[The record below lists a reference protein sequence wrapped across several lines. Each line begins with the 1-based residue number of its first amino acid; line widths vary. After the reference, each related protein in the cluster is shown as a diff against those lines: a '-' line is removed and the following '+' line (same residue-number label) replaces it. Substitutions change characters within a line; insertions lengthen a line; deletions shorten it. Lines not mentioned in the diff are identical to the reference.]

1 MGYLKECWGEMGW
14 GRRIVLLIQPAM
26 SILCSIVYLIVFQQR
41 VVPYGDGFLRCE
53 QQGDTAVY
61 SGRQDGRSIQYSVP
75 SGRLVEFWLDGA
87 LEGAYTIEED
97 PTALPDQE
105 PDIGYSLDRY
115 TGVEIQRDGRV
126 WFRGAYSSP
135 DSLFWLLDEEGN
147 VQSVSPAPFPV
158 QSKPD
163 PAPSPGDI
171 LSFANGPKI
180 HRRGNGLFLL
190 LGLFSNAVCALS
202 LLFEDQLFRWQLS
215 FRVADPGSAEP
226 SEWEMFNRWAG
237 WIVLTA
243 VALLV
248 YTGAAGLI

>member
-1 MGYLKECWGEMGW
+1 MNYLRERWDEMGW

-53 QQGDTAVY
+53 RQGDTAVY
-61 SGRQDGRSIQYSVP
+61 SGRQDGRPIQYSVP

-87 LEGAYTIEED
+87 LEGAYTIAED

-105 PDIGYSLDRY
+105 PDIGYRLDRY
-115 TGVEIQRDGRV
+115 TGVEIQRDGKV
-126 WFRGAYSSP
+126 WFRGAYSSS

-147 VQSVSPAPFPV
+147 VQTDLISAFTE
-158 QSKPD
+158 QSKSD

-180 HRRGNGLFLL
+180 HRRGNGLLLL

-202 LLFEDQLFRWQLS
+202 LLFEDQLFRWNLS

-243 VALLV
+243 VALLA
-248 YTGAAGLI
+248 YAGAAGLI